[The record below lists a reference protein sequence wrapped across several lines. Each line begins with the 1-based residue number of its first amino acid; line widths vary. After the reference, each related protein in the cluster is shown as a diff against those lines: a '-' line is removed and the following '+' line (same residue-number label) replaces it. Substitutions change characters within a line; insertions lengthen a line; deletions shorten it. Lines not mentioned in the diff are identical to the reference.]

1 MKSRIIEIDEIKKYL
16 PHRYPFLFVDRVLEF
31 NDAYIKGVKNVSANE
46 NFFMGHFPERP
57 VMPGVLM
64 IEALAQVSG
73 IYALL
78 RMEEEKSDFANML
91 TLFTGIN
98 NVRFKRPVRPG
109 DILTLE
115 SNFIKRKMS
124 IWWFSCVASVD
135 GEVACT
141 ADLSAALK

>member
-1 MKSRIIEIDEIKKYL
+1 MKSRIIENDEIKKYL
-16 PHRYPFLFVDRVLEF
+16 PHRYPFLFVDKILEF
-31 NDAYIKGVKNVSANE
+31 NEAYIKGVKNVSVNE
-46 NFFMGHFPERP
+46 DFFAGHFPDHP

-73 IYALL
+73 MYALL
-78 RMEEEKSDFANML
+78 RLEEEKSDFANML

-98 NVRFKRPVRPG
+98 NVRFKRPVVPG

-115 SNFIKRKMS
+115 ANFIKRKMS

-141 ADLSAALK
+141 ADLSAALR